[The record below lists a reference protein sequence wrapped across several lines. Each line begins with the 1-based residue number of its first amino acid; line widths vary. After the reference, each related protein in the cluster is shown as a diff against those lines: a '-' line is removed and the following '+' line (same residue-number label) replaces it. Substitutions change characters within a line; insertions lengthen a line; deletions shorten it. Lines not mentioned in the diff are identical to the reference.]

1 VHIQQLTIGK
11 NFTFDLY
18 DQGVSAGNPQPPS
31 GDSTEKID
39 LNKLLI
45 TNETATFFCRVSGRW
60 MELYMRNGD
69 VLMVDRSIETKAG
82 KIVIAAINGEKTV
95 KRLSVADGQMTLTAD
110 NQNYSN
116 VKVGDFDD
124 SMIWG

>member
-1 VHIQQLTIGK
+1 MHIQQLTIGK

-18 DQGVSAGNPQPPS
+18 DQGVSAGNPQPQS
-31 GDSTEKID
+31 GDSSEKID

-110 NQNYSN
+110 NQNYSD